1 MKLLHR
7 QLFSFGYTDQYSIVS
22 YNKTNTHSTG
32 FGVFCFRLI
41 ISFKSNTNQTIPT
54 KKENNNFESTKSLRS
69 VCMSQTSGT
78 FFLNNFQCET
88 ETEILKMRTHVTS
101 LWHYHLNMMQYTY
114 FMCIKWYIIHM
125 TQI

>member
-7 QLFSFGYTDQYSIVS
+7 QAFSFGYTDQYSIVS
-22 YNKTNTHSTG
+22 YNTTNTHSTG

-41 ISFKSNTNQTIPT
+41 ISFKSNTNQFLQ
-54 KKENNNFESTKSLRS
+54 KKIIIILRVQNLCVQS
-69 VCMSQTSGT
+69 ARARLQVH
-78 FFLNNFQCET
+78 FLNNFQCET